1 MGDIICNDHPLH
13 LLQINSLVC
22 HQNPTKDHNNGVITV
37 CPILRLISIM
47 GMIEIITDMI
57 ACIRGMMDDLT
68 SVIEDITTRTEDIG
82 LMRELLGGRCTMM
95 LAGED
100 FLLFHQVLFFL
111 SFGHITSW
119 RTLQRCQLMNPGLS
133 LLS

>member
-1 MGDIICNDHPLH
+1 
-13 LLQINSLVC
+13 
-22 HQNPTKDHNNGVITV
+22 
-37 CPILRLISIM
+37 M

-57 ACIRGMMDDLT
+57 ACITGMMDDLT
-68 SVIEDITTRTEDIG
+68 SVIEDITTMTEDIG

-100 FLLFHQVLFFL
+100 FLLFHQVLFLLL